1 MCNRRDPTW
10 KGVLVDKR
18 QSLLLIRACDSIA
31 GYFGADVKG
40 AQEAVKGAQEALTA
54 FQPILAEAAEAFSY
68 FAATIAGVA
77 ASSGGMS
84 PGEFIVALPQQ
95 QIQVLPDTGVDWD
108 AAVSVAKLVADGEP
122 VEIVRTQGLSMDVPT
137 AINSCF
143 SVAVSAV
150 LVISALTSRL
160 PTDWISIVRQ
170 GADNPGQIPDINSS
184 TNV

>member
-18 QSLLLIRACDSIA
+18 QSQLLIRACDSIA

-40 AQEAVKGAQEALTA
+40 AQETLAA

-84 PGEFIVALPQQ
+84 PGEFIVALPKQ

-160 PTDWISIVRQ
+160 PTDWISIVRH
-170 GADNPGQIPDINSS
+170 GADNPGQIPDINPS